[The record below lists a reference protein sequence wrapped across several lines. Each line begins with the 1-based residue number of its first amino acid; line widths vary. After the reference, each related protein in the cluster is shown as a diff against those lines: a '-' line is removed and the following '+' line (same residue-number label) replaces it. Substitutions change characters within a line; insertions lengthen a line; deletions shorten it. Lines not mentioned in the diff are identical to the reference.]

1 MSQQTL
7 AMFYWAVANITRK
20 ESRVYK
26 PIVKQLLTE
35 ENITLQTAGAIVHA
49 RKYYENRN
57 LNPEYC

>member
-1 MSQQTL
+1 
-7 AMFYWAVANITRK
+7 MFYWAAAYILRK

-26 PIVKQLLTE
+26 PIVKLLLTE

-57 LNPEYC
+57 LSPDYC